1 MRSLD
6 EIKSICYALSS
17 QRFFYN
23 LILKGVIVYMR
34 TSEVATMCCKLIIDQ
49 AHPPPS
55 RQELLLHSG
64 LDIVKDAT
72 HDDKIVKATR

>member
-1 MRSLD
+1 
-6 EIKSICYALSS
+6 
-17 QRFFYN
+17 
-23 LILKGVIVYMR
+23 MR